1 MMVRVYVL
9 VLLFALANARV
20 PRSDTGSST
29 PPNYKPNEFELEQNR
44 AARYEFSS
52 NVEDHINDLMQ
63 QRDEVRDG
71 LNVKGSYSYSDGYYK
86 RTVHYEADDKGYRVT
101 GEEVVPLDGPKID
114 LTGTASVNNAA
125 HGTRITYKVQS
136 IPVPGPVGKI
146 VD

>member
-1 MMVRVYVL
+1 LNQHYLQYVL

-20 PRSDTGSST
+20 PRSDTASST

-52 NVEDHINDLMQ
+52 NIEDHINDLMQ

-101 GEEVVPLDGPKID
+101 GLVFF
-114 LTGTASVNNAA
+114 TTWNNLE
-125 HGTRITYKVQS
+125 
-136 IPVPGPVGKI
+136 
-146 VD
+146 